1 MDHDRDVAELADAL
15 RVSVGLLRR
24 QLRKVRVE
32 GDLTPAETSALLRLE
47 RGGPTTAA
55 ALARREQISPQ
66 GIGMTVAGL
75 EARGLVERRAD
86 PDDGRQVMVSIT
98 QAGGRSLR
106 QRREHRNDQLAKA
119 LSSELTRAE
128 QRQLMSATRLLDRLA
143 QRL

>member
-1 MDHDRDVAELADAL
+1 
-15 RVSVGLLRR
+15 
-24 QLRKVRVE
+24 
-32 GDLTPAETSALLRLE
+32 
-47 RGGPTTAA
+47 
-55 ALARREQISPQ
+55 
-66 GIGMTVAGL
+66 MTVAGL

-98 QAGGRSLR
+98 KAGGRSLR